1 MSKSKLPTY
10 KLTHNDDHSI
20 TVSSDNEKLI
30 VTTFQRWQ
38 FMMNNCKAFI
48 PDHLMDK
55 HHFKQHRFLVTDLTE
70 IVKVDSGDKYIYEF
84 TAQTMEVPNT
94 KSVFHAIR
102 DHYTEHS
109 HLVEK
114 ILKEGDFK

>member
-10 KLTHNDDHSI
+10 KLTHNDDLSI

-30 VTTFQRWQ
+30 ITTFQRWR
-38 FMMNNCKAFI
+38 FMMHNCKAFI

-84 TAQTMEVPNT
+84 TAQTMEVPNG
-94 KSVFHAIR
+94 KSVFHTMR
-102 DHYTEHS
+102 DHYKGE
-109 HLVEK
+109 E
-114 ILKEGDFK
+114 

>member
-10 KLTHNDDHSI
+10 KLTHNDNLSI

-30 VTTFQRWQ
+30 VTTFQRWR

-55 HHFKQHRFLVTDLTE
+55 HNFKQQRFLVTDLSE
-70 IVKVDSGDKYIYEF
+70 IVKFDDGDKYIYRF
-84 TAQTMEVPNT
+84 LAQTIEVPDGE
-94 KSVFHAIR
+94 SIFHTIR
-102 DHYTEHS
+102 DHYKGGE
-109 HLVEK
+109 
-114 ILKEGDFK
+114 